1 MSLLLINNILIF
13 NKTNYNLLK
22 ETFSKLHIKFL
33 EIHKSD
39 FIINLSEY
47 ELDAKDIS
55 DLILTTELSAS
66 EKNSII
72 EKIDESLISVEMDS
86 IKGIGYLILKH
97 NSFRVS
103 DFILKL
109 ILVNKDLTIEQRI
122 RIFYWKHKQVDN
134 EYIDDFLKSLNE
146 SYSEITIKGKRPV
159 FKNTEYNLK
168 LIEILDQK
176 NYISKFDF
184 EEKGIRIST
193 YKKDNDS

>member
-1 MSLLLINNILIF
+1 MHCKGCVVGDMNYEVSFTNCKQLALIETIEQF
-13 NKTNYNLLK
+13 LK
-22 ETFSKLHIKFL
+22 RSNMLVRQEELTFHVKEQGIKEL
-33 EIHKSD
+33 YD
-39 FIINLSEY
+39 FCV
-47 ELDAKDIS
+47 DHA
-55 DLILTTELSAS
+55 
-66 EKNSII
+66 
-72 EKIDESLISVEMDS
+72 VEMDS